1 MMVVTTGP
9 TGGGGLRVYGVLK
22 GKKIYTV
29 YLPMPEKN
37 WVLQYCAHDSSGT
50 GQEPERLRVNVQLEV
65 PVAPPSA
72 IEQFDFRRP
81 PLPQSEPK
89 KTETIIL
96 QGIIQEDGSIAEL
109 KLYKGVGGVV
119 DQAALAAFGRWKFRS
134 ARRDSKPIAI
144 EILVGIPIVVPAK

>member
-37 WVLQYCAHDSSGT
+37 WILQYCAHDSSGA
-50 GQEPERLRVNVQLEV
+50 GQEPEHLHVDVKLEI

-72 IEQFDFRRP
+72 MEQFDFRRP
-81 PLPQSEPK
+81 P
-89 KTETIIL
+89 
-96 QGIIQEDGSIAEL
+96 
-109 KLYKGVGGVV
+109 
-119 DQAALAAFGRWKFRS
+119 
-134 ARRDSKPIAI
+134 
-144 EILVGIPIVVPAK
+144 VPAI

>member
-37 WVLQYCAHDSSGT
+37 WILQYCARDASNPGP
-50 GQEPERLRVNVQLEV
+50 EPERLRVEVKLEI
-65 PVAPPSA
+65 PVAPPSV

-81 PLPQSEPK
+81 PLPTSEP
-89 KTETIIL
+89 TRNATIIL
-96 QGIIQEDGSIAEL
+96 QGVIEEDGSVSEL
-109 KLYKGVGGVV
+109 KVYKGVGAI
-119 DQAALAAFGRWKFRS
+119 DKAALAAFNHWKFRP
-134 ARRDSKPIAI
+134 AQRDSKPIAV
-144 EILVGIPIVVPAK
+144 EVLVGIPIVVPAE